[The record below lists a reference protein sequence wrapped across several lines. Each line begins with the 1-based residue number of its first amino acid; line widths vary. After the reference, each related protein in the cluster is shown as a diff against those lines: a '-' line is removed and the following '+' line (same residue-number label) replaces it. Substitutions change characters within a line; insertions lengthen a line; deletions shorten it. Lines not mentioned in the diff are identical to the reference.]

1 MTNALKQLWKNVKE
15 KAIFDMIRNF
25 LFHRVNSNR
34 DPLWD
39 PMSPDLFEKCI
50 RYIKKN
56 YEIKLFEELMNSK
69 DLSKNKNFATI
80 MFDDG
85 YKDNYDIALPILE
98 KYNVKASFY
107 IVTDCI
113 ENNVLTWTHKLEYC
127 FQKMKLKEIR
137 LDFEFLPP
145 KSCEWSFILGKLNI
159 LTLNLLSFLLDFSKI
174 IFFFLDLSIYIIK

>member
-1 MTNALKQLWKNVKE
+1 
-15 KAIFDMIRNF
+15 MIRNF

-39 PMSPDLFEKCI
+39 PMSPVLFEKCI
-50 RYIKKN
+50 RYIKKH
-56 YEIKLFEELMNSK
+56 YEIRLFEELMNSE

-113 ENNVLTWTHKLEYC
+113 ENNVPTWTHKLEYC

-137 LDFEFLPP
+137 LNFE
-145 KSCEWSFILGKLNI
+145 
-159 LTLNLLSFLLDFSKI
+159 
-174 IFFFLDLSIYIIK
+174 